1 MKSLNIKYIIWSNS
15 EGTLTK
21 CRVRDYTTTH
31 VSQGNR
37 FITRGMTHREDIV
50 VKLNNIQNTNHS
62 LSPTT
67 KQQRKK
73 IQKNLKNIKQYN
85 AKQKYYAM
93 KQY

>member
-37 FITRGMTHREDIV
+37 FLDRGMTHREDIIT
-50 VKLNNIQNTNHS
+50 LIN
-62 LSPTT
+62 
-67 KQQRKK
+67 
-73 IQKNLKNIKQYN
+73 
-85 AKQKYYAM
+85 
-93 KQY
+93 

>member
-50 VKLNNIQNTNHS
+50 VNLNTIQNNNHS
-62 LSPTT
+62 SSPIT

-73 IQKNLKNIKQYN
+73 IQKNTK
-85 AKQKYYAM
+85 KYKKY
-93 KQY
+93 KTI

>member
-37 FITRGMTHREDIV
+37 FITRGMIHREDVFI
-50 VKLNNIQNTNHS
+50 KLNIQNHNHS
-62 LSPTT
+62 LSATT
-67 KQQRKK
+67 KQQHKK
-73 IQKNLKNIKQYN
+73 IQNNIKQYN
-85 AKQKYYAM
+85 AKQKYYAT
-93 KQY
+93 KQ